1 MGEQILGENE
11 LNPKDENE
19 FISLKES
26 AEMWAIL

>member
-26 AEMWAIL
+26 AEM